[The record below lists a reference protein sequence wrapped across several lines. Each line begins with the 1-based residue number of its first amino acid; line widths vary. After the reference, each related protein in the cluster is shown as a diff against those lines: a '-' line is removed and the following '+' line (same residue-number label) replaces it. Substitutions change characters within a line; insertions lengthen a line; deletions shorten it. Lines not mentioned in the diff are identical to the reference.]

1 MDESLKQSRYMWMTG
16 TQEYTHKITLAGEY
30 NINKHFNVSGQLAYT
45 FIINNYNISDNPAN
59 GFEIALAVQYK
70 LFE

>member
-1 MDESLKQSRYMWMTG
+1 MWMSG
-16 TQEYTHKITLAGEY
+16 IPEYTNKISIAAEY
-30 NINKHFNVSGQLAYT
+30 YINKHFNVSGQLAYT